1 MLALNFCFVYL
12 LYNSSGLLNIS
23 LRKSVANNV
32 RVCQSIYNCLEL
44 TIDERLGPQNKI
56 DILRLIQVGRLFSFC
71 D

>member
-1 MLALNFCFVYL
+1 M
-12 LYNSSGLLNIS
+12 
-23 LRKSVANNV
+23 RM
-32 RVCQSIYNCLEL
+32 CQSIYNCLEL